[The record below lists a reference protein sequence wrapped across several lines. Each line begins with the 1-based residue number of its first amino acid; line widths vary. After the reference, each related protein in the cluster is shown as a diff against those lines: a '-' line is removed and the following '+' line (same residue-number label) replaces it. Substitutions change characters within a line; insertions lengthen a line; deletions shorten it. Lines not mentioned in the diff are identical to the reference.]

1 MTYLEFLIKLEEMIE
16 NGEISQFDTV
26 DEQKIKEVLENDRV

>member
-16 NGEISQFDTV
+16 NDEISQFDNV
-26 DEQKIKEVLENDRV
+26 DEQKIKEILKNS

>member
-16 NGEISQFDTV
+16 NDEISQFDTV
-26 DEQKIKEVLENDRV
+26 DEQKIKEILENS

>member
-26 DEQKIKEVLENDRV
+26 DEQKIKEVLENS